1 MSRPTSN
8 RALMLA
14 GAALVASAAPAQA
27 QTTTGTVAG
36 TVVSNTAQ
44 ASFTV
49 NGAAQT
55 ATSNTSTFVVDRKV
69 NLTVVTAQGGATQVN
84 LGQVGAVATFR
95 VTNTTNGTQ
104 DFLLA
109 ATQIV
114 PAGILTGTN
123 NYVLSNLKIYVD
135 KNGNG
140 VFDPGV
146 DTASWIDELAPDG
159 TATVFVVGDVP
170 DQQNADRAF
179 VGLDV
184 TVAAGGVAG
193 TAGAALVATD
203 LNAINGEAVVDVV
216 FADDDNDGTLGLDIA
231 RNGQGWA
238 YAAFQVGVHSVS
250 LSLNKS
256 ATVISDGVSTLLPKA
271 LPGAVVQYCL
281 TVTNATLL
289 TPANN
294 VVVSDV
300 VPPNMTYVPG
310 SITVGGI
317 GVGGACLTGG
327 VSVGDDGS
335 GAGPYRGGY
344 TAASRTVT
352 ATIPA
357 VPGGT
362 SLAASFRATIN

>member
-1 MSRPTSN
+1 MSRPLCHK
-8 RALMLA
+8 ALMLA
-14 GAALVASAAPAQA
+14 GAAVAAGAAPTTA
-27 QTTTGTVAG
+27 QTTGTAAG
-36 TVVSNTAQ
+36 TLVSNTAQ

-49 NGAAQT
+49 NGTGQT

-69 NLTVVTAQGGATQVN
+69 NLTVITAQAGATQVN
-84 LGQVGAVATFR
+84 LGQAGAVATFR
-95 VTNTTNGTQ
+95 VTNNTNGTQ

-109 ATQIV
+109 ATQVV

-135 KNGNG
+135 KDGNG

-146 DTASWIDELAPDG
+146 DTATWIDELAPDS

-184 TVAAGGVAG
+184 IAAAGGVPA
-193 TAGAALVATD
+193 TQGAALVSTD
-203 LNAINGEAVVDVV
+203 LAAINGEMVVDVV
-216 FADDDNDGTLGLDIA
+216 FADEDNDGVLGVDIA

-238 YAAFQVGVHSVS
+238 YAAFQVGAHSVNLS
-250 LSLNKS
+250 LSKT
-256 ATVISDGVSTLLPKA
+256 ATVISDGVSILLPKA

-281 TVTNATLL
+281 TVTNGTLL
-289 TPANN
+289 TPATN
-294 VVVSDV
+294 VVLSDV
-300 VPPNMTYVPG
+300 VPPTMTYVPG
-310 SITVGGI
+310 SISVGGI
-317 GVGGACLTGG
+317 GVAGTCLTGG

-335 GAGPYRGGY
+335 GTGPYRGGY
-344 TAASRTVT
+344 VAASRTVT
-352 ATIPA
+352 ATIPTL
-357 VPGGT
+357 PGGI